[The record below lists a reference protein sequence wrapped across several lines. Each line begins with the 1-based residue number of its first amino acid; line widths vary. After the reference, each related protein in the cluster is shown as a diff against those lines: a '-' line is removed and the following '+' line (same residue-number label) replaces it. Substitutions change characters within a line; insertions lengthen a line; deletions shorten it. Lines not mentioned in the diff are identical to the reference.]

1 MDENLVDCAEAGV
14 KGAWSGKASKKSHLA
29 WDFREDGP
37 FGLSKEA
44 TVSGKGHQMCDGTKS
59 YNNPMCLENSN

>member
-1 MDENLVDCAEAGV
+1 MDENLVYFAEAGV
-14 KGAWSGKASKKSHLA
+14 KGTWSGKALKKSYLA
-29 WDFREDGP
+29 WDLREVGP